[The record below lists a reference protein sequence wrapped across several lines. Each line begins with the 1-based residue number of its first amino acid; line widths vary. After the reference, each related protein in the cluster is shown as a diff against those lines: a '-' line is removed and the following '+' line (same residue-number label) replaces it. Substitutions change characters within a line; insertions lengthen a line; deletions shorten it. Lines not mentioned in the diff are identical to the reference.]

1 MKDFLYASKVLGQT
15 ATLKSGE
22 TGTYREI
29 QQLWP
34 EAKVAGAIKW

>member
-1 MKDFLYASKVLGQT
+1 MKGFLYPSKVLGQT

-29 QQLWP
+29 QQVWS
-34 EAKVAGAIKW
+34 ETKVAIKW